1 VAKIKWSLQALE
13 DITEIGL
20 FIERDSAQY
29 AEVIVNRLYSSV
41 DRLIEFPFSGREVPE
56 LANKNTREIITD
68 GFRIIYEVE
77 KDSIGVVAVISGRQD
92 IRRKLAK

>member
-1 VAKIKWSLQALE
+1 MAAITWSLQALE

-20 FIERDSAQY
+20 FIERDSAHY
-29 AEVIVNRLYSSV
+29 AEVMVNRLYSSV

-56 LANKNTREIITD
+56 LASKSTREIIVE
-68 GFRIIYEVE
+68 GYRIIYEVA
-77 KDSIGVVAVISGRQD
+77 KDSIGIVAVISGRQD